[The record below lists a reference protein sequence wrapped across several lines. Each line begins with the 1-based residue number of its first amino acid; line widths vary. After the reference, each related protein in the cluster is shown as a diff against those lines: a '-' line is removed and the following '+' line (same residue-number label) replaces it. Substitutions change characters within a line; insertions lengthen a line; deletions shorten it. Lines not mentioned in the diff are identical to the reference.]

1 MNTGEIIEA
10 RIIDT
15 NANGAGIAKIDGA
28 AVFIGGSVE
37 GDLVKAEI
45 TSHEKNYYT
54 AKIIEIIEES
64 EYRITPECANFSLC
78 GGCALGNINFEY
90 ENRIKK
96 HTVISAFRRFGLDY
110 AIVGDTLHTDGRKH
124 YRNNITLHYNGG
136 KFGYYAE
143 KTNAAVNFGKCILCP
158 VSFYA
163 VVDYVNTHISDIGM
177 FAPSD
182 MHIRDNSVGDI
193 TVSIYT
199 GKKVPEPKKN
209 GFRGR
214 FLQNFSKESRNYTV
228 NFICGNTG
236 ASVIDDRIFGLDM
249 RFSSEAFRQVNTP
262 AFEKLLDVVC
272 SMAEN
277 CRFSFCADLYC
288 GSGIIGLAIAKTIPN
303 KRFIGIEINP
313 DSIHDAKVNAK
324 INGIENIEFFAGDSA
339 DLKKHINDGVLPELI
354 TVDPPRA
361 GLSKKMSADIVLVN
375 PDNIIYV
382 SCNPQTLARDLKYFA
397 DNGYSIE
404 KAIPV
409 NLFPYTKHV
418 ETVCFLSKS
427 ELNVR

>member
-1 MNTGEIIEA
+1 M
-10 RIIDT
+10 
-15 NANGAGIAKIDGA
+15 
-28 AVFIGGSVE
+28 V
-37 GDLVKAEI
+37 
-45 TSHEKNYYT
+45 
-54 AKIIEIIEES
+54 
-64 EYRITPECANFSLC
+64 
-78 GGCALGNINFEY
+78 
-90 ENRIKK
+90 
-96 HTVISAFRRFGLDY
+96 SAFRRAGLDY
-110 AIVGDTLHTDGRKH
+110 AIVGDTLHTDERKH

-143 KTNAAVNFGKCILCP
+143 KTNVAVDFGKCLLSS

-163 VVDYVNTHISDIGM
+163 VADYVNAHVSDIGM

-182 MHIRDNSVGDI
+182 MHIRDNSAGDI

-199 GKKVPEPKKN
+199 GKKVPESKKDE
-209 GFRGR
+209 FRGR
-214 FLQNFSKESRNYTV
+214 FFQNFSEESTKYTV
-228 NFICGNTG
+228 NFVCGNTG

-249 RFSSEAFRQVNTP
+249 RFSSEAFRQVNTS
-262 AFEKLLDVVC
+262 AFEKLLEVVC
-272 SMAEN
+272 SMAED
-277 CRFSFCADLYC
+277 CKFTFCADLYC
-288 GSGIIGLAIAKTIPN
+288 GSGIIGLAIAKSIPN

-313 DSIHDAKVNAK
+313 DSIRDAKVNAK

-339 DLKKHINDGVLPELI
+339 DLKKHLNNGVLPELI

-361 GLSKKMSADIVLVN
+361 GLSKKMCADIVSVN

-382 SCNPQTLARDLKYFA
+382 SCNPQTLVRDLKYFA

-418 ETVCFLSKS
+418 ETVVLLSKGEIDS
-427 ELNVR
+427 KKVRVEFSLEDMDMSGFQKGATYEQIKAYVLEHTGLKVSSLYISQIKRKCGLDVGQNYNLSKKEDAKVPKCPPEKEAAIRDALKYFQMI

>member
-37 GDLVKAEI
+37 GDFVKAEI

-64 EYRITPECANFSLC
+64 EYRITPECTNFSLC

-96 HTVISAFRRFGLDY
+96 QTVISAFRRFGLDY
-110 AIVGDTLHTDGRKH
+110 SIVGDTLHTDVRKH

-143 KTNAAVNFGKCILCP
+143 KTNAAVNFDKCLLCP
-158 VSFYA
+158 ASFYA
-163 VVDYVNTHISDIGM
+163 VADYVNEHISDIGM
-177 FAPSD
+177 FALSD
-182 MHIRDNSVGDI
+182 MHIRDNSAGDI

-214 FLQNFSKESRNYTV
+214 FLQNFSKESRKYTV

-249 RFSSEAFRQVNTP
+249 RFSSEAFRQVNTS

-313 DSIHDAKVNAK
+313 DSIRDAKVNAK

-339 DLKKHINDGVLPELI
+339 DLKKHMNDGVLPELI

-397 DNGYSIE
+397 NNGYSIE

-418 ETVCFLSKS
+418 ETVVLLSK
-427 ELNVR
+427 